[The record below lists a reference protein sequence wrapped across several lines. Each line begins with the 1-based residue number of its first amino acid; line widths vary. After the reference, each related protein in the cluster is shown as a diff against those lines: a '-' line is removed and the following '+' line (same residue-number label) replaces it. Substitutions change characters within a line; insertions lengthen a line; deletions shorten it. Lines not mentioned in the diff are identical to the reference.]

1 MTRAA
6 RRRVAVTLLLA
17 AVAVVAAAVV
27 WSGVALAGAATMHA
41 RGGW

>member
-17 AVAVVAAAVV
+17 AVAMVAVAVV
-27 WSGVALAGAATMHA
+27 WSGVVCAGAATMHA
-41 RGGW
+41 VGV

>member
-17 AVAVVAAAVV
+17 VVAVVAAVAV
-27 WSGVALAGAATMHA
+27 WSGVVCAGAATMHA
-41 RGGW
+41 VGV